1 MRTDIK
7 REPFQSG
14 DLEALCKVL
23 ADTDI
28 GLTGTEIGHTLAQ
41 INIADT
47 DPTMTKWKRLYN
59 ALADNQN
66 KRQDG
71 NNVLAFIAKALQ
83 PTRYINN
90 RENYESML
98 RDINIVLAFHG
109 LKIIDDGKFHP
120 VKPVSTL
127 KEAEKR
133 AQNLKTS
140 VSDRNLHKDLLHFCM
155 AELLQ
160 DNYFHAVLEATKSV
174 AAKVRSMTGLNSDG
188 AQLIDDAFGGPDP
201 ILKINAFKTD
211 TEKSEQR
218 GFTNLAKGLFGTFRN
233 PTAHAPKIE
242 WNLQE
247 QDALD
252 LFTLASY
259 VLMRK
264 YNYEYMLYLLCR
276 SGKRSTPHL

>member
-1 MRTDIK
+1 MVPDKK

-23 ADTDI
+23 ADTDT
-28 GLTGTEIGHTLAQ
+28 GLTGSEIGHTLAQ
-41 INIADT
+41 IGVIDT

-59 ALADNQN
+59 ALAEDQN
-66 KRQDG
+66 KRQSG
-71 NNVLAFIAKALQ
+71 TRVLSFIAKALQ
-83 PTRYINN
+83 PTRYIND
-90 RENYESML
+90 RDHYDLML
-98 RDINIVLAFHG
+98 RGVNIVLAFYG
-109 LKIIDDGKFHP
+109 LEFRDDGKFHTI
-120 VKPVSTL
+120 KPVSTL
-127 KEAEKR
+127 AEAEKR
-133 AQNLKTS
+133 SQKLKTS
-140 VSDRNLHKDLLHFCM
+140 VFDRNLHKDILRFCRT
-155 AELLQ
+155 ELLQ

-174 AAKVRSMTGLNSDG
+174 ALKVRSMTGLNSDG

-201 ILKINAFKTD
+201 ILKINTFKTD

-242 WNLQE
+242 WNLDE

-259 VLMRK
+259 VLRRIDNSHK
-264 YNYEYMLYLLCR
+264 
-276 SGKRSTPHL
+276 

>member
-1 MRTDIK
+1 MGTDIK
-7 REPFQSG
+7 RKPFRSG
-14 DLEALCKVL
+14 ELEALCKVL
-23 ADTDI
+23 ADTDT
-28 GLTGTEIGHTLAQ
+28 GLTGSEIGHTLAQ
-41 INIADT
+41 IGVIDT

-59 ALADNQN
+59 ALSENQN

-71 NNVLAFIAKALQ
+71 NRVLSFIAKALH
-83 PTRYINN
+83 PTRYINKS
-90 RENYESML
+90 EQYELML
-98 RDINIVLAFHG
+98 MGVNTVLAFHG
-109 LKIIDDGKFHP
+109 LNFRDDGKFHTI
-120 VKPVSTL
+120 KPVSTL
-127 KEAEKR
+127 AEAEKR

-140 VSDRNLHKDLLHFCM
+140 VFDRNLHKDLLRFCR

-174 AAKVRSMTGLNSDG
+174 ASKVRSLTGLDSDG
-188 AQLIDDAFGGPDP
+188 ARLIDDAFGGPDP

-233 PTAHAPKIE
+233 PAAHAPKIE

-252 LFTLASY
+252 IFTLASY
-259 VLMRK
+259 VLRRID
-264 YNYEYMLYLLCR
+264 N
-276 SGKRSTPHL
+276 SHT

>member
-1 MRTDIK
+1 
-7 REPFQSG
+7 
-14 DLEALCKVL
+14 
-23 ADTDI
+23 
-28 GLTGTEIGHTLAQ
+28 
-41 INIADT
+41 
-47 DPTMTKWKRLYN
+47 
-59 ALADNQN
+59 
-66 KRQDG
+66 
-71 NNVLAFIAKALQ
+71 
-83 PTRYINN
+83 
-90 RENYESML
+90 
-98 RDINIVLAFHG
+98 
-109 LKIIDDGKFHP
+109 
-120 VKPVSTL
+120 
-127 KEAEKR
+127 
-133 AQNLKTS
+133 
-140 VSDRNLHKDLLHFCM
+140 M

-174 AAKVRSMTGLNSDG
+174 ASKVRSMTGLNSDG

-259 VLMRK
+259 VLRRIDNSHK
-264 YNYEYMLYLLCR
+264 
-276 SGKRSTPHL
+276 